1 MGALRRSAQEAS
13 ATDTP
18 TGPRIIATS
27 QQVRGSP
34 QQRKHSMGFLDD
46 LKDKAEEFGES
57 AKEAFEAA
65 KDKASE
71 LVEDVKDKFDGDD
84 SPAEQDAGTAAAAPE
99 QTYDVADDS
108 LGEGAAATETDT
120 LGETAPTTA
129 ETLGETAPTTTET
142 LSETAGGAG
151 DLGDGYADAD
161 ARTEAADTA
170 GDDTADLTEALQD
183 KSEEAR
189 YTDS

>member
-1 MGALRRSAQEAS
+1 
-13 ATDTP
+13 
-18 TGPRIIATS
+18 
-27 QQVRGSP
+27 
-34 QQRKHSMGFLDD
+34 MGFLDD

-120 LGETAPTTA
+120 LGVTAPTTA

-161 ARTEAADTA
+161 AMTEAADTA
-170 GDDTADLTEALQD
+170 GDDTADLTDALQER
-183 KSEEAR
+183 SEEAR
-189 YTDS
+189 FTDS

>member
-1 MGALRRSAQEAS
+1 
-13 ATDTP
+13 
-18 TGPRIIATS
+18 
-27 QQVRGSP
+27 
-34 QQRKHSMGFLDD
+34 MGFLDD

-161 ARTEAADTA
+161 AMTEAAGGA
-170 GDDTADLTEALQD
+170 EDDTADLTDVVQD
-183 KSEEAR
+183 RSEEAR
-189 YTDS
+189 FTDS

>member
-1 MGALRRSAQEAS
+1 
-13 ATDTP
+13 
-18 TGPRIIATS
+18 
-27 QQVRGSP
+27 
-34 QQRKHSMGFLDD
+34 MGFLDD

-129 ETLGETAPTTTET
+129 ETLGETAPTTAETLGETAPTTTET

-161 ARTEAADTA
+161 AMTEAADTA
-170 GDDTADLTEALQD
+170 GDDTADLTDALQER
-183 KSEEAR
+183 SEEAR
-189 YTDS
+189 FTDS

>member
-1 MGALRRSAQEAS
+1 
-13 ATDTP
+13 
-18 TGPRIIATS
+18 
-27 QQVRGSP
+27 
-34 QQRKHSMGFLDD
+34 MGFLDE

-120 LGETAPTTA
+120 LGEGATTTSDTLGEGTATTDTFGDTGPTTR

-142 LSETAGGAG
+142 LSETAGGAA

-161 ARTEAADTA
+161 AMTEAADAA
-170 GDDTADLTEALQD
+170 GDDTADLTEALQNR
-183 KSEEAR
+183 SEEAR
-189 YTDS
+189 FTDS